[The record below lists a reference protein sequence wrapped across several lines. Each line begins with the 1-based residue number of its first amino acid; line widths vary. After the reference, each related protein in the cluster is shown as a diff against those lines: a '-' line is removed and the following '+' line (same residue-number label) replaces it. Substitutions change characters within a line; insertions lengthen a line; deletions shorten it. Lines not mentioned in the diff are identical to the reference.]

1 MYSVDASSITTTS
14 SPIAKAPIRFIGRP
28 SSACVAIA
36 AAAAVARTGD
46 PLMSRLISIAIGAA
60 IVLTLLASSVF
71 VVDQNRYAVVY
82 ALGELREVIK
92 TPGLHV
98 KLPSPLQNVVYL
110 DKRLQTLDTADGERF
125 LTAEKKDLLVD
136 AFVKW
141 RIVDPRQ
148 YLVAVGGGNAERGAE
163 RLAQVVQVA
172 MNAEIAG
179 RKTADIVSG
188 PREQLAA
195 SLRERV
201 AANSRQLGVEIVD
214 VRLKRVDFTA
224 QVSNAVYERM
234 KADRIR
240 VANETRSTGIAEAD
254 QIRADAERQRS
265 VILAEAYR
273 DAETIKGEGDAKAT
287 QIYAQSFGKN
297 PEFYRFY
304 RSLEAY
310 RATFKSRSDVLV
322 LDSNSEFFKYFRG
335 PGNGK

>member
-1 MYSVDASSITTTS
+1 
-14 SPIAKAPIRFIGRP
+14 
-28 SSACVAIA
+28 
-36 AAAAVARTGD
+36 
-46 PLMSRLISIAIGAA
+46 MSRLISIAIGAA

-92 TPGLHV
+92 TPGLHA
-98 KLPSPLQNVVYL
+98 KLPSPFQNVVYL
-110 DKRLQTLDTADGERF
+110 DKRLQTLDTADGVRF

-136 AFVKW
+136 VFVKW
-141 RIVDPRQ
+141 RINDPRQ
-148 YLVAVGGGNAERGAE
+148 YLVAIGGGNAERGAE

-224 QVSNAVYERM
+224 QVNNAVYERM

-240 VANETRSTGIAEAD
+240 VANETRSTGIAEAE
-254 QIRADAERQRS
+254 QIRAEAERQRS

>member
-1 MYSVDASSITTTS
+1 
-14 SPIAKAPIRFIGRP
+14 
-28 SSACVAIA
+28 
-36 AAAAVARTGD
+36 
-46 PLMSRLISIAIGAA
+46 MSRLISIAIGAA
-60 IVLTLLASSVF
+60 IVLTLLTSSMF
-71 VVDQNRYAVVY
+71 VVDQHRYAVVY

-98 KLPSPLQNVVYL
+98 KLPSPFQNVVYL

-125 LTAEKKDLLVD
+125 ITAEKKDLLVD

-163 RLAQVVQVA
+163 RVAQLVQVV
-172 MNAEIAG
+172 MNAELAG
-179 RKTADIVSG
+179 RKVGDIVSG
-188 PREQLAA
+188 QRDQLSAT
-195 SLRERV
+195 LRERV

-240 VANETRSTGIAEAD
+240 VANETRSTGSAEAD

-310 RATFKSRSDVLV
+310 RATFKSRNDVLV
-322 LDSNSEFFKYFRG
+322 LDSNSEFFKYFKG